1 MKLKK
6 KEEEKST
13 EAQLA
18 KQLLEK
24 VKKNNTSDITYFSF
38 EKQQLQLRLKLEK
51 ERLKNKKILNR
62 IKKAST
68 TRAKETQQEYKQQ
81 KLKYKSLM
89 RKLKTINIS

>member
-6 KEEEKST
+6 KEEEKLT